1 MLIRQKKCLFHGN
14 KLLALPERDPSFFI
28 RYIHARE
35 APLFSRH
42 QEIIFLALFTV
53 SRLQTRAVG
62 KNPQRRVTGI
72 DQRAVGVLIAEV
84 GFSWRDHQDGA
95 DPRRSGT
102 SLPRGGWSHCA
113 EHR

>member
-28 RYIHARE
+28 RHIHARE
-35 APLFSRH
+35 APFFSRH

-62 KNPQRRVTGI
+62 KNAQRRVTGI
-72 DQRAVGVLIAEV
+72 DQRAVGATTRMVPIRAEAV
-84 GFSWRDHQDGA
+84 ATALRVEPLRWA
-95 DPRRSGT
+95 
-102 SLPRGGWSHCA
+102 SLSA
-113 EHR
+113 